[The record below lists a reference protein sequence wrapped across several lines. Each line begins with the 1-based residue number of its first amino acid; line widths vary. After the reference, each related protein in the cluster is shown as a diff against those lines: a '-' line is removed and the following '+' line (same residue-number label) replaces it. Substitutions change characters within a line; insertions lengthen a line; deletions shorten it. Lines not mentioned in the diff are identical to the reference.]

1 MINKQ
6 ILKVISINR
15 ITLSKY
21 SLFKPFHSLQILN
34 QSLSSN
40 IIINSNK
47 KYFFGSKKKEEDSK
61 EETEK
66 DQKEQ
71 KENSKEQKD
80 NKEPKEET
88 IALTKYN
95 NLKELYE
102 DSESNL
108 QKARTKFDDL
118 RKAFIE
124 NQADL
129 ERIRKRSEVEV
140 SNAKEF
146 AITKFAKDLLD
157 VHDNFDRALYFI
169 KDINL
174 NDSTI
179 SDENLN
185 ESIKKYK
192 DFSEGILMTKDSLIK
207 ILGIHGIKQYNP
219 VNEKFDP
226 TKHEAVFQSVSDTL
240 SPGTV
245 SDVVQTGFMIGNR
258 ILRPAKVG
266 VVKKK

>member
-6 ILKVISINR
+6 ILKVISINK

-21 SLFKPFHSLQILN
+21 SLLKPFHSMELLKN
-34 QSLSSN
+34 NLKSN
-40 IIINSNK
+40 FIVNSNRK
-47 KYFFGSKKKEEDSK
+47 FFFGSKKKEDESK

-66 DQKEQ
+66 EATKESA
-71 KENSKEQKD
+71 KEHKES
-80 NKEPKEET
+80 KEET
-88 IALTKYN
+88 VPLTKYN
-95 NLKELYE
+95 HLKELYE

-124 NQADL
+124 NQSDL
-129 ERIRKRSEVEV
+129 ERIRKRSEIEV
-140 SNAKEF
+140 GNAKEF

-157 VHDNFDRALYFI
+157 VHDNFDRALYFV
-169 KDINL
+169 KDINI
-174 NDSTI
+174 DESSI
-179 SDENLN
+179 SDENLS

-192 DFSEGILMTKDSLIK
+192 DFCEGITMTKDSLIK
-207 ILGIHGIKQYNP
+207 ILGVHGIKQYNP

-226 TKHEAVFQSVSDTL
+226 TKHEAVFQSVSETL
-240 SPGTV
+240 SPGTI

-266 VVKKK
+266 VVKKN